1 MALDCSSSAT
11 EKDFKPSRLQISK
24 LGISLI
30 ELPLILRINQLIDLN
45 IYIGIVKFI
54 SDFYDQNPISQLS
67 FAVTRDRVAEKISDL
82 SGSKKSHLKPIQDIT
97 RCDGIAS
104 LQVNY

>member
-1 MALDCSSSAT
+1 M
-11 EKDFKPSRLQISK
+11 
-24 LGISLI
+24 
-30 ELPLILRINQLIDLN
+30 N
-45 IYIGIVKFI
+45 IYIGIIKFI

-104 LQVNY
+104 LQVNN